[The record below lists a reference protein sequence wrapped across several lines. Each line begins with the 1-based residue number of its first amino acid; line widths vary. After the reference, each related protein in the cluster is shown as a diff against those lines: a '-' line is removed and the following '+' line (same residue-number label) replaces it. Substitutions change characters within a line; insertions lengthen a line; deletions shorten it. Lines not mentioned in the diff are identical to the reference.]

1 MSPSTLRSMTGYAQG
16 RVEKDGWAVQLSMR
30 SVNHRFLDV
39 RVKMPDGWDA
49 LEMELRKG
57 VQEHFR
63 RGHVEVTFQ
72 VQADKKNA
80 VTINRE
86 IAAAYLA
93 GAQSLLKEYGMKSE
107 PDIAAILRLPGVAS
121 SAPPPGEFEKI
132 AAAARTALAHVAAQ
146 LDQMRCAEGQMLEK
160 ELMQRLSGLESTTQQ
175 AELLA
180 EKARPAYARRLEGR
194 LKELLGVYAVDP
206 ARVAQEAA
214 FVAERTDIT
223 EEIARLRS
231 HIKQFRALLT
241 TGGEAGKKLDFL
253 LQEMQREANTLL
265 SKSGGADE
273 DGLQLTQLGLEL
285 KSEIE
290 KLREQ
295 VQNVE

>member
-1 MSPSTLRSMTGYAQG
+1 MRPALRSMTAYAQA

-39 RVKMPDGWDA
+39 RVKMPEGWDA
-49 LEMELRKG
+49 LEMEIRKG
-57 VQEHFR
+57 MQERFR
-63 RGHVEVTFQ
+63 RGHVEVTLQ

-80 VTINRE
+80 VTIHRE

-93 GAQSLLKEYGMKSE
+93 SAQSLSKEYGMKSE

-121 SAPPPGEFEKI
+121 SAPPPEEFEKI
-132 AAAARTALAHVAAQ
+132 AAAARAALTKAAEG
-146 LDQMRCAEGQMLEK
+146 LDQMRCAEGQVLQE
-160 ELMQRLSGLESTTQQ
+160 ELARRLGTVESATQQ
-175 AELLA
+175 IESLA
-180 EKARPAYARRLEGR
+180 EKARPAYARRLEAR
-194 LKELLGVYAVDP
+194 LKELLGAYSVDP

-214 FVAERTDIT
+214 FVAERSDIA
-223 EEIARLRS
+223 EEVARLRS
-231 HIKQFRALLT
+231 HVKQFRTLLAN
-241 TGGEAGKKLDFL
+241 GGEAGKKLDFL

-265 SKSGGADE
+265 SKSTGADE
-273 DGLQLTQLGLEL
+273 DGLRVTQLGLEL